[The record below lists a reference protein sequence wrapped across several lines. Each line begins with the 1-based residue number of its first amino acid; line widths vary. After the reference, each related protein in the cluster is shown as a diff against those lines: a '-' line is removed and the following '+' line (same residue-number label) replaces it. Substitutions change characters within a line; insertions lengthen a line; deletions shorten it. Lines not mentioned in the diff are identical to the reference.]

1 MSVGRGQP
9 RSPVLVL
16 AILVAIGIDVDLR
29 AAEPST
35 KLDFTRDIQPI
46 FKASCYNCHGAAK
59 QKGKLRL
66 DSRDLARQGGK
77 SGKAILPGDSAQS
90 LLVKRLL
97 ETDDTDRMPQDR
109 EALPKEQIALIRAWI
124 DQGAS
129 WPAGASAADAKIE
142 KHWAFVRPTRTE
154 PPAPRTAAWARN
166 PIDRFILARLEKAS
180 LAPAAEASKETL
192 IRRVSLDLIGLPPTP
207 EEIDAFVAD
216 ESSDAFEKVVDRLL
230 ASPRYGERWARHWL
244 DLARYAESEGFKA
257 DETRPNAWRYR
268 DYVIN
273 SFNADKPY
281 DRFIREQIA
290 GDELWPADPD
300 AHIATAFNRHYP
312 DESNA
317 RNLLQRRQEILNDIT
332 DTVGAVFTGL
342 TIACARCHNH
352 KYDDIS
358 QADYYRLQAFF
369 ANIRAADE
377 MVLASPQAVKE
388 YQTKLAVW
396 EEKTRDIRAKM
407 NAIEEPKRN
416 AIIKDYVDKYPA
428 EIQASLNMPAAKR
441 SAMDWQMYHKA
452 SQYLDPKSYQYLAPT
467 SAVVAGLNAGAH
479 KRWDELKKQLDQ
491 FASLHPGEL
500 PVGTCIIDA
509 GREAPATHVLRK
521 GVYDAPKQEVQPGF
535 LSAID
540 PEPAHITPPPGIEST
555 GRRTALAN
563 WLANP
568 DNPLTTRVMVNRV
581 WQYHFGRGIVGT
593 SSDFGV
599 QGDRPTHPE
608 LLDWLAAEFVHDG
621 WSIKK
626 LHRLIVTSATYRQAS
641 SPNSAARSIDPEDK
655 LLWSFPRRRLEGE
668 VIRDSALATSGLLNL
683 KMAGPS
689 IFPELPPGMTS
700 RGGWK
705 LTNDPAERN
714 RRSIYVF
721 VRRNTRYPMF
731 EAFDMP
737 DTHES
742 CSRRYNTTT
751 AVQALTLLNSRLT
764 LEWAQGLAGRVVN
777 FASGDREVQIDTAYR
792 LAYGR
797 HPTDAEKQLV
807 RSFLDRQR
815 DVIAQRLGAGENP
828 ALPAGTSQHVE
839 PAEAAALVDFC
850 HVLINSSEFVYS
862 N

>member
-1 MSVGRGQP
+1 MSTGRGQP
-9 RSPVLVL
+9 RSLVFVP
-16 AILVAIGIDVDLR
+16 AILAALAFVALLR
-29 AAEPST
+29 AGEPPV
-35 KLDFTRDIQPI
+35 KVDFTRDIQPI
-46 FKASCYNCHGAAK
+46 FKASCYSCHAATK
-59 QKGKLRL
+59 QKAKLRL
-66 DSRDLARQGGK
+66 DSHDLALLGGK
-77 SGKAILPGDSAQS
+77 SGKAILPGDSAHS
-90 LLVKRLL
+90 LLLKRLL
-97 ETDDTDRMPQDR
+97 ESDDSDRMPQDR
-109 EALPKEQIALIRAWI
+109 EALPKEQIALIRTWI
-124 DQGAS
+124 DQGAI
-129 WPAGASAADAKIE
+129 WPADASTANARIE
-142 KHWAFVRPTRTE
+142 KHWAFVRPTPTK
-154 PPAPRTAAWARN
+154 PPTPRNPDWART
-166 PIDRFILARLEKAS
+166 PIDNFILARLEKEG

-207 EEIDAFVAD
+207 EEINAFIAD
-216 ESSDAFEKVVDRLL
+216 ESANAFEKVVDRLL

-290 GDELWPADPD
+290 GDELWPNDPD

-317 RNLLQRRQEILNDIT
+317 RNLMQRRQEILNDIT

-369 ANIRAADE
+369 ANIRAADD
-377 MVLASPQAVKE
+377 MVLGSPHTLKE
-388 YQTKLAVW
+388 YHTKLAVW
-396 EEKTRDIRAKM
+396 EEKTKDIRAKM

-441 SAMDWQMYHKA
+441 SAMDWQMYYKA
-452 SQYLDPKSYQYLAPT
+452 SQYIDPKSYQYLAPT
-467 SAVVAGLNAGAH
+467 SAVIAALNPEAR
-479 KRWDELKKQLDQ
+479 KRWDILSKELEQ

-500 PVGTCIIDA
+500 PIGTCIIDA

-521 GVYDAPKQEVQPGF
+521 GVYDAPKEEVQPGF

-540 PEPAHITPPPGIEST
+540 PDPAHIAPPPGIEST

-563 WLANP
+563 WLADPN
-568 DNPLTTRVMVNRV
+568 NPLATRVMVNRI

-608 LLDWLAAEFVHDG
+608 LLDWLASEFVRDG

-641 SPNSAARSIDPEDK
+641 SPNSAAHSIDPDDK
-655 LLWSFPRRRLEGE
+655 LLWSFPRQRLEGE
-668 VIRDSALATSGLLNL
+668 VIRDSALAAAGMLNL

-705 LTNDPAERN
+705 LTTDPVERN

-751 AVQALTLLNSRLT
+751 AVQALTMLNSRLT

-792 LAYGR
+792 LTYCR
-797 HPTDAEKQLV
+797 QPTDSERALV
-807 RSFLDRQR
+807 RKFLDHQR
-815 DVIAQRLGAGENP
+815 TVVATILAAGQQP
-828 ALPAGTSQHVE
+828 ALPQGTSQQLD
-839 PAEAAALVDFC
+839 PAEAAALVDLC
-850 HVLINSSEFVYS
+850 HVLINSSEFVYT